1 TGVRDREYFRS
12 IYFHEPGGILFE
24 IATDPPGFTVDESV
38 AALGS
43 SLKLP
48 AWYEP
53 RRAQIEGALPP
64 LRRPAL
70 NNAQEE

>member
-1 TGVRDREYFRS
+1 VRDREYFRS

-24 IATDPPGFTVDESV
+24 IATDPPGFSVDESV
-38 AALGS
+38 AELGS

-53 RRAQIEGALPP
+53 RRAQIERALTP

-70 NNAQEE
+70 NNAREG